1 MGRDGKDRG
10 VLARQLKRQRR
21 RARLTQRD
29 LAESANLSP
38 EFVSRIERG
47 VTSPSL
53 ETFLRLCHSLSCTP
67 NDLLLP
73 APTEDVTNFGDRLR
87 GSDPETARRAIHAAE
102 AILAYSGD
110 DAEE

>member
-1 MGRDGKDRG
+1 MGKAGADRG

-21 RARLTQRD
+21 KARLTQRD
-29 LAESANLSP
+29 LAEIANLSP

-53 ETFLRLCHSLSCTP
+53 DTFLRLCQSLSCTP

-73 APTEDVTNFGDRLR
+73 EPSEAVAHFGDRLR

-110 DAEE
+110 DDDV

>member
-1 MGRDGKDRG
+1 MAKGVTDRG

-21 RARLTQRD
+21 RARLTQRQ

-53 ETFLRLCHSLSCTP
+53 ETFLRLCRSLGCTP

-73 APTEDVTNFGDRLR
+73 DPTEAVTNFGDRLR
-87 GSDPETARRAIHAAE
+87 GSDPETARRAMHAAE

-110 DAEE
+110 DDG

>member
-1 MGRDGKDRG
+1 MGERPRDRG

-21 RARLTQRD
+21 KARLTQRD
-29 LAESANLSP
+29 LAEVANLSP

-53 ETFLRLCHSLSCTP
+53 ETFLRLCQSLSCTP

-73 APTEDVTNFGDRLR
+73 DATDVVANFGDRLR

-110 DAEE
+110 D

>member
-1 MGRDGKDRG
+1 MGKAGTDRG

-29 LAESANLSP
+29 LAEIASLSP

-53 ETFLRLCHSLSCTP
+53 ETFLRLCRALGCTP

-73 APTEDVTNFGDRLR
+73 EATEAVTHFGDRLR

-102 AILAYSGD
+102 AILAYSNGD
-110 DAEE
+110 DDG

>member
-1 MGRDGKDRG
+1 MSATHQD

-21 RARLTQRD
+21 RSRLTQRE
-29 LAESANLSP
+29 LAENARLSP

-53 ETFLRLCHSLSCTP
+53 DTFVRICRALECTP
-67 NDLLLP
+67 NDLLL
-73 APTEDVTNFGDRLR
+73 TEPSDVVANFSDRLR

-102 AILAYSGD
+102 AILAYEEEL
-110 DAEE
+110 DA